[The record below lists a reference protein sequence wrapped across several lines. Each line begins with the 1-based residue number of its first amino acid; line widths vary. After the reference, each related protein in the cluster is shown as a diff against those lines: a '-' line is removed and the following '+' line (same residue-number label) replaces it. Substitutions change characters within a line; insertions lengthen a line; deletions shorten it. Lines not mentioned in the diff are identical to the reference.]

1 VVYRRFPTSF
11 GSREESDGSFE
22 ARCTILVSYMLPQG
36 QASKCSNFAISNWL
50 FIILL
55 SPLPRSPGYSESYSG
70 SYPENNSGDYHGSY
84 SGSYSESYP
93 DSYSEDYREGYP
105 PRYSES
111 YPGSYRENYPEDCS
125 RNCPENCSGSNPESN
140 PGSNWESNSE
150 DYLPDCWEDYPGNVG
165 SCPVSREVSV
175 KPLHSPPEPPPESG
189 ASREPAL
196 SRSA

>member
-1 VVYRRFPTSF
+1 
-11 GSREESDGSFE
+11 
-22 ARCTILVSYMLPQG
+22 MLPQS
-36 QASKCSNFAISNWL
+36 QARESANFSILNSLFAISV
-50 FIILL
+50 
-55 SPLPRSPGYSESYSG
+55 SPLPRSPGYLESYSPG
-70 SYPENNSGDYHGSY
+70 YPEGNSGDYPGSY

-93 DSYSEDYREGYP
+93 DSCSENYPEGYP

-111 YPGSYRENYPEDCS
+111 YPGSYRESCPEDCS
-125 RNCPENCSGSNPESN
+125 RNCPESCSGSNPGSNPEDN
-140 PGSNWESNSE
+140 PGSNSG
-150 DYLPDCWEDYPGNVG
+150 DYLPDCWEDCPGNVG